1 MNLVNV
7 IRKVRKIYRDQNN
20 PIEAIKSIR
29 TITGVGLKAAKD
41 FWDWMG
47 HFNGMS
53 ATKLAEWW
61 CQHHWC
67 PIGTCG
73 CAVGKQLAEA
83 SATGTAASNPATLNE
98 AREEALSEPISDELR
113 KTLKPAEASK
123 LPCPCGRKPCTD
135 GFHAN
140 LAALIRKHGT
150 SRAVELIHIWMG
162 LKEPEDEAQARSVES
177 QPEYRPIYREQQQ

>member
-7 IRKVRKIYRDQNN
+7 IRKARKIFRAENN

-29 TITGVGLKAAKD
+29 VMAGVGLKAAKD

-47 HFNGMS
+47 NFNGMS

-61 CQHHWC
+61 CKDHWC

-83 SATGTAASNPATLNE
+83 SAAGTGASNPATLNE
-98 AREEALSEPISDELR
+98 ALEEALSE
-113 KTLKPAEASK
+113 
-123 LPCPCGRKPCTD
+123 
-135 GFHAN
+135 
-140 LAALIRKHGT
+140 
-150 SRAVELIHIWMG
+150 
-162 LKEPEDEAQARSVES
+162 
-177 QPEYRPIYREQQQ
+177 